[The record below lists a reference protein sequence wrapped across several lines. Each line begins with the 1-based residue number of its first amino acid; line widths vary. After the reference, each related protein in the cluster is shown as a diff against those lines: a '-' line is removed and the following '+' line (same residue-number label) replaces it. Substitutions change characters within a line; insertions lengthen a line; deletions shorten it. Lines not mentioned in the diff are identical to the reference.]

1 MWLRSERRERR
12 LRRTRSIILP
22 TVAKKSTLQRS
33 SKSSTKIYPSH
44 VNARSTT
51 NPKVTL
57 KRLVHRKTSRI
68 LNIAQPSKLQK
79 LNDDGK
85 ENCWIDTKSDVTLFN
100 DKNVVKKPQNEKETD
115 IGCPSDV
122 LNQFGPINMNS
133 DSNSSIISSCCSC
146 DADGLSSS
154 KHEKINSNLIKCISE
169 CDSTTGFDAYNE
181 CKSKSEIQ
189 FSIESTEQLPTPHSS
204 STLNMSSFEGVA
216 HAANTSKSLFD
227 VVLPEVDSTTDFLLA
242 AEKKSRDL
250 FNLIMPAGFYHN
262 FPTPEIS
269 PIHKQFQCC
278 NSLTNT
284 YFDDDL
290 NKTGHDVDTQ
300 FSDYVPCSSFFTQ
313 SVISGLNCQELETVV
328 NQNLSGIDESSS
340 ELDYLSM
347 NQTAID
353 NLKAL
358 SNFQSANFLNV
369 TSRNDDTESFIQNL
383 QPQME
388 NNASTSINN
397 NEHETDVANSVI
409 QLETDECMEIEE
421 ILTWNTF
428 DPYIFIKHLPPLTN
442 IIRAKCPALPLKTRS
457 SPEFTLVLD
466 LDETLVHCSLQE
478 LSDASF
484 NFPVLFQVFIVLLFY
499 YHNKY

>member
-22 TVAKKSTLQRS
+22 TVVAKKPTLQRS
-33 SKSSTKIYPSH
+33 PKNTTKIYASP
-44 VNARSTT
+44 VTTRSTS
-51 NPKVTL
+51 NPKVGL
-57 KRLVHRKTSRI
+57 KRLVQRKTSHI
-68 LNIAQPSKLQK
+68 LNIAQSSKLQK
-79 LNDDGK
+79 LNEDGK
-85 ENCWIDTKSDVTLFN
+85 ENCWIDTTEVTLF
-100 DKNVVKKPQNEKETD
+100 DDQNVVKKSQNEKETD
-115 IGCPSDV
+115 IGCASDMI
-122 LNQFGPINMNS
+122 NQFGPININS

-146 DADGLSSS
+146 DAEGLSSS
-154 KHEKINSNLIKCISE
+154 KHEKLNSNLIKCISE
-169 CDSTTGFDAYNE
+169 CDSTTGFDEN
-181 CKSKSEIQ
+181 KSKSERN
-189 FSIESTEQLPTPHSS
+189 FSIETVAQLSSSHGSSS
-204 STLNMSSFEGVA
+204 STTTTTTPSFEGVTETV
-216 HAANTSKSLFD
+216 NTNKSLFD
-227 VVLPEVDSTTDFLLA
+227 VVPEVDSTTDFLLS

-250 FNLIMPAGFYHN
+250 FNLILPAGFYHN
-262 FPTPEIS
+262 FPTPEIT
-269 PIHKQFQCC
+269 PTHKQFQCC

-313 SVISGLNCQELETVV
+313 SVISGLNCPELETTV
-328 NQNLSGIDESSS
+328 NQNLSAIDESSS
-340 ELDYLSM
+340 DLDYLSL

-358 SNFQSANFLNV
+358 SNFQSSNFLNV
-369 TSRNDDTESFIQNL
+369 TSRTDETESFIQNL
-383 QPQME
+383 QPQIE
-388 NNASTSINN
+388 NNSSISINN
-397 NEHETDVANSVI
+397 NEHETDVSNNDI

-484 NFPVLFQVFIVLLFY
+484 NFPVLFQVRPKTYKCL
-499 YHNKY
+499 